1 MKSVKDKSL
10 TTKIQKKIINVN
22 KYGYNKDDN
31 ARIVQLTAF
40 FHILKKELG
49 ESCYTEIANAK
60 MYAIFLL
67 VLIFT
72 KLLQWPNII
81 DP

>member
-40 FHILKKELG
+40 FI
-49 ESCYTEIANAK
+49 Y
-60 MYAIFLL
+60 
-67 VLIFT
+67 
-72 KLLQWPNII
+72 
-81 DP
+81 